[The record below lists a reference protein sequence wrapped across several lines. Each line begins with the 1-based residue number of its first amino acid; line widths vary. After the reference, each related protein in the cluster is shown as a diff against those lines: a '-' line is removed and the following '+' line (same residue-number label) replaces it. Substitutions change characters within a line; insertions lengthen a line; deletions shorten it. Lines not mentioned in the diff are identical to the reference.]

1 MWQPLSQ
8 KAVTV
13 CFAAKAGHP
22 GRLSHLAEMGEAEP
36 SLGAKGFHMSLC
48 LRLWPD
54 RGSSQPKPVSPT
66 PQAQPRAWSS

>member
-22 GRLSHLAEMGEAEP
+22 GRVSHLAEMGEAEP
-36 SLGAKGFHMSLC
+36 SLGSKGV
-48 LRLWPD
+48 
-54 RGSSQPKPVSPT
+54 SSEPLPET
-66 PQAQPRAWSS
+66 MA